1 MEIDK
6 ILAERGERYA
16 KNGYG
21 EVALVAQN
29 IKAAMRHSTNWAKLP
44 NDMKESL
51 EMVASKIS
59 RILNG
64 DPTYID
70 SWADCIGYFQLVVE
84 RLERGHNGKPDVL
97 DDNNDEVRFNTDA
110 R

>member
-44 NDMKESL
+44 ADQRESL

-84 RLERGHNGKPDVL
+84 RLERCHNGGPDVL
-97 DDNNDEVRFNTDA
+97 SENQTENGN
-110 R
+110 

>member
-1 MEIDK
+1 MKIDE

-21 EVALVAQN
+21 EVALVSQN
-29 IKAAMRHSTNWAKLP
+29 IKAAMKHSTNWNRLP
-44 NDMKESL
+44 ADMRESL

-64 DPTYID
+64 DPAYLD
-70 SWADCIGYFQLVVE
+70 SWVDCIGYLQLVVE
-84 RLERGHNGKPDVL
+84 RLERCQNAKPDVL
-97 DDNNDEVRFNTDA
+97 DDNNDELRFNTDG
-110 R
+110 

>member
-6 ILAERGERYA
+6 ILAERGERYS

-44 NDMKESL
+44 ADMRESL

-64 DPTYID
+64 NPTYAD
-70 SWADCIGYFQLVVE
+70 SWVDIVGYTQLVVD
-84 RLERGHNGKPDVL
+84 RLERPSA
-97 DDNNDEVRFNTDA
+97 DA
-110 R
+110 KVEEE

>member
-6 ILAERGERYA
+6 ILAERGERYS

-29 IKAAMRHSTNWAKLP
+29 IKAAMKDSTNWAKLP
-44 NDMKESL
+44 ADQRESL
-51 EMVASKIS
+51 EMVATKIS

-70 SWADCIGYFQLVVE
+70 SWADCIGYLQLVVD
-84 RLERGHNGKPDVL
+84 RLERCHNGGPDVL
-97 DDNNDEVRFNTDA
+97 NENQTENGN
-110 R
+110 

>member
-1 MEIDK
+1 MKIDK

-29 IKAAMRHSTNWAKLP
+29 IKAAMRHSTNWTKLP
-44 NDMKESL
+44 ADMRESL

-64 DPTYID
+64 DSTYID
-70 SWADCIGYFQLVVE
+70 SWADCIGYLQLVVD
-84 RLERGHNGKPDVL
+84 RLERCHNGSPDVL
-97 DDNNDEVRFNTDA
+97 NENQTENGN
-110 R
+110 